1 MMEERIDVMTTEEVT
16 EETTTET
23 NENSGNGALAIAVL
37 GLAVIGTYYAGK
49 TAVKGVKKAI
59 EWGKA
64 KAGSKKAQAEVKING
79 EEVEA
84 EVLESENET
93 EEN

>member
-1 MMEERIDVMTTEEVT
+1 MEERIDVMTTEEVT

-23 NENSGNGALAIAVL
+23 NENSGNGALAMAVL
-37 GLAVIGTYYAGK
+37 GLAVIGTYYTGK
-49 TAVKGVKKAI
+49 AVVKGGKKAI

-64 KAGSKKAQAEVKING
+64 KFGNKKSKAEVKIDG

-84 EVLESENET
+84 EILESENET

>member
-37 GLAVIGTYYAGK
+37 GLAVIGTYYASK
-49 TAVKGVKKAI
+49 AVVKGGKKVI

-64 KAGSKKAQAEVKING
+64 KFSNKKAQAEVKIDG

-84 EVLESENET
+84 EILESENET

>member
-16 EETTTET
+16 EETTTEAK
-23 NENSGNGALAIAVL
+23 ENSGNLAMGVALVVL
-37 GLAVIGTYYAGK
+37 VGIGTYQAGK
-49 TAVKGVKKAI
+49 AVVKGAKKAI

-64 KAGSKKAQAEVKING
+64 KASNKKSKAEVKIDG

-84 EVLESENET
+84 DILEPENKT

>member
-1 MMEERIDVMTTEEVT
+1 MEERIDVMTTDEVT

-37 GLAVIGTYYAGK
+37 GLAAIGTVYASK
-49 TAVKGVKKAI
+49 AAVKGVMKAI

-64 KAGSKKAQAEVKING
+64 KFGNKEAQAEVKIDG

-84 EVLESENET
+84 EILESENET